1 MTTSATAAD
10 TPLAVPLRWR
20 LALALGVFV
29 LSLLSLELT
38 RLEAG
43 VALVW
48 LGNGWAVA
56 LLLWWPARIRPFDWA
71 LLGVAL
77 VAARWLAGDS
87 LPRMGLLSAFNLI
100 EIALVVGAVRRFG
113 RPLSEPEGL
122 PLSAT
127 WAALSSV
134 LACAVVGVAS
144 SLALAAIGER
154 PLGFAATALTVGS
167 AHLLG
172 LVTTA
177 SLMVAAIGQRGR
189 LLGRRGQRLQML
201 LAWLLLIAAL
211 ALVLQQN
218 TYPLLFLPL
227 LPLAWLAFRHG
238 VSGAVLGVLSLAVA
252 AGTASIL
259 RIGPF
264 QLIAES
270 HPLAR
275 SLLPQ
280 VYALAACLLA
290 LPLGLMVAERR
301 RLLRSLRRSEARYR
315 LLADHG
321 RDLVV
326 RLRADGT
333 RSYVSEAARGLLGYG
348 PEELA
353 EPRRELFHPEDD
365 PGIRALLAPL
375 FTAVGRTTIQY
386 RLRHRDGHWV
396 WMEALAE
403 SVPAELGEGFDIV
416 YSARDISAR
425 VAAEQALLAQA
436 RTDALTGLAN
446 RRAFEE
452 RLEHALARARRFQQP
467 LAVFALDLDH
477 FKQINDTL
485 GHAAGDEAL
494 IEFGRRIRACVYET
508 DVVARLGGDE
518 FVVLMEH
525 QSSAEG
531 CEAAAERLLAKMA
544 EPMRLA
550 GESRVVGTSI
560 GIAYCSCNAA
570 SASDLL
576 ATADAALYA
585 SKREGRGRFRRI
597 DMGARLPG

>member
-1 MTTSATAAD
+1 MKAFATPA
-10 TPLAVPLRWR
+10 AVPLRWP
-20 LALALGVFV
+20 LALALGTLI
-29 LSLLSLELT
+29 LSLLSLELS

-56 LLLWWPARIRPFDWA
+56 VLLWWPGRIRALDWA
-71 LLGVAL
+71 VLALGLVVARLLAD
-77 VAARWLAGDS
+77 DS
-87 LPRMGLLSAFNLI
+87 LPRLALLSALNFI
-100 EIALVVGAVRRFG
+100 EVALVVGAVRRFG

-122 PLSAT
+122 PRSAT

-134 LACAVVGVAS
+134 VACALVGVLS

-154 PLGFAATALTVGS
+154 PLDFLTTALTVAS

-177 SLMVAAIGQRGR
+177 SLMSAAIGQRGR
-189 LLGRRGQRLQML
+189 LLGPQGQRMQLL
-201 LAWLLLIAAL
+201 LAWLLQVAVL
-211 ALVLQQN
+211 ALVLGQN

-227 LPLAWLAFRHG
+227 LPLAWLAFRHA
-238 VSGAVLGVLSLAVA
+238 VSGAVLGVLSLAVS
-252 AGTASIL
+252 AGMASIL

-264 QLIAES
+264 QLVEHADL
-270 HPLAR
+270 LAR

-280 VYALAACLLA
+280 VYALSACLLA
-290 LPLGLMVAERR
+290 LPLALMVAERR
-301 RLLRSLRRSEARYR
+301 RLLGSLSRSEARYR

-326 RLRADGT
+326 RLRADGI
-333 RSYVSEAARGLLGYG
+333 RSYVSEAARSLLGYA
-348 PEELA
+348 PHELA
-353 EPRRELFHPEDD
+353 EPRRELFHPDDD
-365 PGIRALLAPL
+365 PGIRVLLAPL
-375 FTAVGRTTIQY
+375 FVSPGSTTIEF
-386 RLRHRDGHWV
+386 RLRHREGHWV
-396 WMEALAE
+396 WMEALAQ
-403 SVPAELGEGFDIV
+403 SVPAEQGEGFDVV

-425 VAAEQALLAQA
+425 VAAEQALQAQA

-477 FKQINDTL
+477 FKQINDSL

-525 QSSAEG
+525 QSSTEG
-531 CEAAAERLLAKMA
+531 CEAAARRLLAQMA

-560 GIAYCSCNAA
+560 GIAYCGCNAA

-585 SKREGRGRFRRI
+585 SKREGRGRFKRV
-597 DMGARLPG
+597 DLAALPQP